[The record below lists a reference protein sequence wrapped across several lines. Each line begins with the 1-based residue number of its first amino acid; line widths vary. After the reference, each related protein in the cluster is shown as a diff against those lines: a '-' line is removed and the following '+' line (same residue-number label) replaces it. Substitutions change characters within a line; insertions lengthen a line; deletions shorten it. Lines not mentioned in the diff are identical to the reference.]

1 MSSRADMTLCILWE
15 DELRTAARLLEVA
28 QTCPDEDASKAMAA
42 AYGACL
48 VALHGLADEKTAVMV
63 SAPAIRKSIRES
75 TP

>member
-1 MSSRADMTLCILWE
+1 VSSKAEMTLCILWE
-15 DELRTAARLLEVA
+15 DELRTAARLLDVA

-48 VALHGLADEKTAVMV
+48 VALNGLTDEKTAVMV
-63 SAPAIRKSIRES
+63 SAPAIRDAARR